1 MLLKWLMAKSKMH
14 IVFAHA
20 ISSKINK
27 TENAW
32 PVIIFCHSCNYHCG
46 INITAS
52 ATSLFSQDPL
62 HITAKKHLLF

>member
-32 PVIIFCHSCNYHCG
+32 PVIIFCHAVAIVTVES
-46 INITAS
+46 T
-52 ATSLFSQDPL
+52 
-62 HITAKKHLLF
+62 